1 MANLAIIPAR
11 GGSKRI
17 PRKNVKDFLG
27 KPIIA
32 YSIEAALNS
41 GLYNF
46 LRTQNIFTQ
55 IHYISC
61 HLMPYY
67 RELGW
72 KEGDMPN
79 AENYYK
85 QCISLPMYPTLTI
98 EQQEFVIDAIN
109 SFYDGNSRN

>member
-1 MANLAIIPAR
+1 
-11 GGSKRI
+11 
-17 PRKNVKDFLG
+17 
-27 KPIIA
+27 
-32 YSIEAALNS
+32 
-41 GLYNF
+41 
-46 LRTQNIFTQ
+46 
-55 IHYISC
+55 
-61 HLMPYY
+61 MPYY